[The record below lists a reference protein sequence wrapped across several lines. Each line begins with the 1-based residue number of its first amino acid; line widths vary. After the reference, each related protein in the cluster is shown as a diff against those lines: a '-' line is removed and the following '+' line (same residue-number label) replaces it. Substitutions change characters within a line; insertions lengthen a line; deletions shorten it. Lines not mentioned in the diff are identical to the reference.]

1 MTSAH
6 LCAIMGQNETGV
18 SNVNGQSLFSRQSAR
33 LLALVLLG
41 LVLVSGAACSTSSL
55 VSMLREAGEGQATA
69 EPVTTA
75 AQEAIQDLATATA
88 PVAQVEEEPSV
99 RNQSESENANE
110 AQPSVEAEAQPAT
123 ETAAQAWVDVE
134 EQLVIDVYARVS
146 PAVVCITAPQRF
158 GECIGSG
165 FVVDEEGHVVTN
177 DHVATAAQQLL
188 VTLADERSVPAEL
201 IGTDPGS
208 DLAVLQ
214 IDVPAEDLTVA
225 ELGESATIQVG
236 QRAIAIGNPFGL
248 ERTITTGVVSSLGR
262 TLSRTD
268 SNFQIA
274 ELIQT
279 DAAVN
284 PGNSGG
290 PLLDS
295 AGRVIGVNT
304 AIASTTGTNA
314 GVGFAVPVDIVKRV
328 VPSLIETGRYQ
339 HPWIGVSG
347 RSISPEMVE
356 AADLPVETGVLVFT
370 VEPGSPAERAGLRGG
385 SREVVVSGIP
395 MLAGGDIVVAID
407 GVPIKRFDDMVNY
420 LASQTSVGDEV
431 ILTVIRDGQE
441 TEVPVTLQERPEG
454 L

>member
-1 MTSAH
+1 
-6 LCAIMGQNETGV
+6 MGKNQTRDG
-18 SNVNGQSLFSRQSAR
+18 NVRGQGSISRHTTRLLAFF
-33 LLALVLLG
+33 LLALVL
-41 LVLVSGAACSTSSL
+41 VSGVACSTAGL
-55 VSMLREAGEGQATA
+55 ATMLREAVEEPAAA
-69 EPVTTA
+69 EVATTA
-75 AQEAIQDLATATA
+75 PEAAAQQVA
-88 PVAQVEEEPSV
+88 PTTVQVV
-99 RNQSESENANE
+99 Q
-110 AQPSVEAEAQPAT
+110 AEAQPVVQAT
-123 ETAAQAWVDVE
+123 APALVDVE
-134 EQLVIDVYARVS
+134 EQLIIDVYARVS

-165 FVVDEEGHVVTN
+165 FIIDQEGHIVTN
-177 DHVATAAQQLL
+177 DHVATAASQLL
-188 VTLADERSVPAEL
+188 VTLADERSVSAEL
-201 IGTDPGS
+201 VGTDPGS

-214 IDVPAEDLTVA
+214 IDVPADELTVA
-225 ELGESATIQVG
+225 ELGDSAAIQVG

-248 ERTITTGVVSSLGR
+248 ERTVTTGVVSSLGR
-262 TLSRTD
+262 TLSRDD
-268 SNFQIA
+268 SDFQIA

-304 AIASTTGTNA
+304 AIASTTGSNS

-328 VPSLIETGRYQ
+328 VPALIETGTYQ

-356 AADLPVETGVLVFT
+356 AAGLPVEIGVLIFT
-370 VEPGSPAERAGLRGG
+370 VEPGSPAEGAGLRGG

-395 MLAGGDIVVAID
+395 MLTGGDILVAID
-407 GVPIKRFDDMVNY
+407 GVAVKRFDDMVNY
-420 LASQTSVGDEV
+420 LASNTSVGDEV
-431 ILTVIRDGQE
+431 LLTLIRDGQE
-441 TEVPVTLQERPEG
+441 IEVPVRLQERPGG